1 MRQQV
6 NDIYNEVKNK
16 LEEKGIALESVFYA
30 KKDEDEKDR
39 RGGYDRKKVKKEVEE
54 PLSPQG
60 VADKNGIL
68 RSFN

>member
-1 MRQQV
+1 M
-6 NDIYNEVKNK
+6 
-16 LEEKGIALESVFYA
+16 ESVFYA